1 MQSAAQTPPGL
12 HAHQPADGGY
22 DPWRITDRYRTVWN
36 LAPTRNACSGDER
49 LKRLDSEPVRKNP
62 ESSIPHLLNLAGVSP
77 SDETATAW
85 LNQAVEGARASYRA
99 ASQRRLPAD
108 HNDLLADI
116 EKSAKALST
125 RIGRLR
131 RHPFSWHM
139 FWRSSAFGPVHNNQV
154 EHGEVLSTLENIIG
168 AAAGGRDG
176 RKGRP
181 AKGGEQLVVNLAF
194 AFFVRFSPRTPS
206 GTPTGAFAT
215 FARAFYGVVTGAEP
229 EKHGGLDRQIRHAA
243 TRLPV
248 ELQRARRKSAENP
261 RETS

>member
-1 MQSAAQTPPGL
+1 
-12 HAHQPADGGY
+12 
-22 DPWRITDRYRTVWN
+22 
-36 LAPTRNACSGDER
+36 
-49 LKRLDSEPVRKNP
+49 
-62 ESSIPHLLNLAGVSP
+62 
-77 SDETATAW
+77 
-85 LNQAVEGARASYRA
+85 
-99 ASQRRLPAD
+99 
-108 HNDLLADI
+108 
-116 EKSAKALST
+116 
-125 RIGRLR
+125 
-131 RHPFSWHM
+131 M

-229 EKHGGLDRQIRHAA
+229 EEHGGLDRQIRHAA

-248 ELQRARRKSAENP
+248 ERQRAQRKSAENP

>member
-1 MQSAAQTPPGL
+1 L
-12 HAHQPADGGY
+12 H
-22 DPWRITDRYRTVWN
+22 
-36 LAPTRNACSGDER
+36 
-49 LKRLDSEPVRKNP
+49 
-62 ESSIPHLLNLAGVSP
+62 LAGVSP
-77 SDETATAW
+77 SDEKATAW
-85 LNQAVEGARASYRA
+85 LNQAVEGARASYQA
-99 ASQRRLPAD
+99 ADQRPLPAD

-116 EKSAKALST
+116 EKSAKALT
-125 RIGRLR
+125 KRIGRLGQ
-131 RHPFSWHM
+131 HPVSWLI
-139 FWRSSAFGPVHNNQV
+139 FWRSSAFGPVHLDQV
-154 EHGEVLSTLENIIG
+154 EHGEVLSTLENIIA

-194 AFFVRFSPRTPS
+194 AFFVRFSPRRPS

-215 FARAFYGVVTGAEP
+215 FARAFHGVVIGAEP

-248 ELQRARRKSAENP
+248 ERQRAQRKSAENP